1 MKQML
6 WAFYF
11 AFIVLEATHTLANE
25 CNNSHVEPCFDDLV
39 VYEDLAFPLY
49 GANEDELDET
59 CRNINESFECL
70 EIFVDLCQGKP
81 ECNEECKETIIDI
94 TNLLENTKLNHLQ
107 RELCKSESALRQ
119 TYLENYEC
127 LESNSDH
134 YAGCHNKSQLS
145 QEYIKS
151 IAVYQE
157 RLDATCCFY
166 SWFHD
171 CFKNITSDKC
181 SDNATIF
188 VSFTFHTL
196 NNHLVEMVCG
206 NNTVNCEEPPLPP
219 DSETTEGDIPD
230 STFEDIDNSIAGVRS
245 NTVTFHIQP
254 FSAFTVAI
262 CFVVLSKHI
271 LFK

>member
-1 MKQML
+1 MKKMF
-6 WAFYF
+6 WIFCF
-11 AFIVLEATHTLANE
+11 AFIALETTYTFANE
-25 CNNSHVEPCFDDLV
+25 CNSSHVEPCFDDLV
-39 VYEDLAFPLY
+39 IYEDLAFPLY
-49 GANEDELDET
+49 GANEDELNET

-70 EIFVDLCQGKP
+70 EVFGDLCQGKP
-81 ECNEECKETIIDI
+81 ECNEECKETINDV
-94 TNLLENTKLNHLQ
+94 TNLLQNSKLNHLQ
-107 RELCKSESALRQ
+107 RELCNPGSILRQ

-134 YAGCHNKSQLS
+134 YARCHNKSQLS

-151 IAVYQE
+151 IKEYQE

-171 CFKNITSDKC
+171 CFKNITSDSC
-181 SDNATIF
+181 SVNATFF

-206 NNTVNCEEPPLPP
+206 NNTATCVEPPLPP
-219 DSETTEGDIPD
+219 DGEATDGGIPD

-254 FSAFTVAI
+254 FSVFTLAI
-262 CFVVLSKHI
+262 CFVVLSKYI
-271 LFK
+271 ISK